1 MTAIEIIALIVLL
14 ISLVMLILSF
24 AISMLFND
32 DPLFLLLVYVIGLLV
47 SVSFCLLVIVTL
59 IEVRWW
65 LYVSSKR
72 FIKQSYQN
80 Y

>member
-1 MTAIEIIALIVLL
+1 MTAIEIIALIALL

-47 SVSFCLLVIVTL
+47 SVSFCLVIVAL
-59 IEVRWW
+59 N
-65 LYVSSKR
+65 
-72 FIKQSYQN
+72 QG
-80 Y
+80 

>member
-1 MTAIEIIALIVLL
+1 MTAIEIIALIALL

-47 SVSFCLLVIVTL
+47 SVSFCLVIVSL
-59 IEVRWW
+59 
-65 LYVSSKR
+65 
-72 FIKQSYQN
+72 N
-80 Y
+80 

>member
-32 DPLFLLLVYVIGLLV
+32 DPLLLLLVYVIGLLV
-47 SVSFCLLVIVTL
+47 SVSFCLVIVAL
-59 IEVRWW
+59 N
-65 LYVSSKR
+65 
-72 FIKQSYQN
+72 QG
-80 Y
+80 

>member
-1 MTAIEIIALIVLL
+1 MTAIEIIALIALL

-47 SVSFCLLVIVTL
+47 SVSFCLVIVAL
-59 IEVRWW
+59 NQGW
-65 LYVSSKR
+65 
-72 FIKQSYQN
+72 
-80 Y
+80 

>member
-47 SVSFCLLVIVTL
+47 SVSFCLVIVAL
-59 IEVRWW
+59 N
-65 LYVSSKR
+65 
-72 FIKQSYQN
+72 QG
-80 Y
+80 

>member
-1 MTAIEIIALIVLL
+1 MTAIEIIALIALL

-47 SVSFCLLVIVTL
+47 SVSFCLVIVAL
-59 IEVRWW
+59 
-65 LYVSSKR
+65 
-72 FIKQSYQN
+72 N
-80 Y
+80 

>member
-59 IEVRWW
+59 IEVSW
-65 LYVSSKR
+65 
-72 FIKQSYQN
+72 
-80 Y
+80 

>member
-59 IEVRWW
+59 IEVRW
-65 LYVSSKR
+65 
-72 FIKQSYQN
+72 
-80 Y
+80 

>member
-32 DPLFLLLVYVIGLLV
+32 DPLFLLLIYVIGLLV
-47 SVSFCLLVIVTL
+47 SVSFCLVIVAL
-59 IEVRWW
+59 N
-65 LYVSSKR
+65 
-72 FIKQSYQN
+72 QG
-80 Y
+80 

>member
-47 SVSFCLLVIVTL
+47 SVSFCLDIVAL
-59 IEVRWW
+59 N
-65 LYVSSKR
+65 
-72 FIKQSYQN
+72 QG
-80 Y
+80 

>member
-47 SVSFCLLVIVTL
+47 SVSFCLVIL
-59 IEVRWW
+59 A
-65 LYVSSKR
+65 LN
-72 FIKQSYQN
+72 QG
-80 Y
+80 

>member
-47 SVSFCLLVIVTL
+47 SVSFCLVIVAF
-59 IEVRWW
+59 IFEVGW
-65 LYVSSKR
+65 
-72 FIKQSYQN
+72 
-80 Y
+80 